1 MLYVE
6 ELIAPHTVNTM
17 PEATL
22 DAFRDH
28 GTMRPLA
35 ATEDVDKADNVLAL
49 LRDESIDLDE
59 ITSDLVDEGIAT
71 FVTDFD
77 TLMSRIQAKTEEV
90 RSIRPSALSAPPP
103 LEERVERRLERLGAD
118 DIVERMWRGD
128 HTVWN
133 PRPTEI
139 VDRLGWLHVP
149 EPMREQVGAL
159 RSFAEQAAADGFT
172 DAVVLGMGGSSLA
185 PEVVAKTLDGASGML
200 RLTVLDTTHPGA
212 VAVLHDTVDLS
223 RTLFVVASKS
233 GTTTETLSHFA
244 YFHNEVGTGDQFVAI
259 TDRGT
264 PLEKLAHEHG
274 FRALFLNPSD
284 IGGRYSALSLFGLVP
299 AALMGVDL
307 DALLESAQE
316 MAAASAR
323 CVPCRDNPGAW
334 LGAVIGEAA
343 LSGHDKLT
351 VLSSDAMADVGP
363 WIEQLI
369 AESTGKE
376 GKGILPV
383 VGEAIGRQ
391 DVYGPDR
398 LFVVLGDA
406 GSGAGEL
413 EAAGHPVVRLAAAR
427 ERLGAEFFRWE
438 VATAVAGHVLGI
450 NPFDQP
456 DVAAAKEA
464 TKRVLN
470 SPGLEAPDSGDLPE
484 LLRGVAPGDYVS
496 IQAFLQPTA
505 EVASALDRVRIA
517 IRDHHRV
524 ATTVGFGPRYLHST
538 GQLHKGGP
546 GGGAF
551 IQVIDGRR
559 VADVQIPG
567 APYTF
572 GSLIDA
578 QATGDLLALRDR
590 GRRAVRVTLD
600 RLMEVA

>member
-1 MLYVE
+1 
-6 ELIAPHTVNTM
+6 VNTM

-28 GTMRPLA
+28 GTVRPLA
-35 ATEDVDKADNVLAL
+35 ATEDVDKADSVLAL

-59 ITSDLVDEGIAT
+59 ITSRLIEEGIAT

-77 TLMSRIQAKTEEV
+77 TLMSRIQAKTKEV
-90 RSIRPSALSAPPP
+90 LSIRPKALVAPPA
-103 LEERVERRLERLGAD
+103 LEERVERRLDSLEAD
-118 DIVERMWRGD
+118 DIVERIWRGD

-133 PRPTEI
+133 PVPTEI
-139 VDRLGWLHVP
+139 ADRLGWLHVP
-149 EPMREQVGAL
+149 EPMREQVGPL
-159 RSFAEQAAADGFT
+159 RAFADQAAADGFT
-172 DAVVLGMGGSSLA
+172 EAVVLGMGGSSLA
-185 PEVVAKTLDGASGML
+185 PEVVANTLDGASGML

-212 VAVLHDTVDLS
+212 VAALQDAVDLS

-233 GTTTETLSHFA
+233 GTTVETLSHFA
-244 YFHNEVGTGDQFVAI
+244 YFHNEVGAGDQFVAI

-264 PLEKLAHEHG
+264 PLEKLAQEHG

-299 AALMGVDL
+299 AALVGVDL
-307 DALLESAQE
+307 DAMLEGAQE

-343 LSGHDKLT
+343 LAGHDKLT
-351 VLSSDAMADVGP
+351 LVSSDAMENVGP
-363 WIEQLI
+363 WIEQLV
-369 AESTGKE
+369 AESTGKK

-383 VGEAIGRQ
+383 VGEVIGQ
-391 DVYGPDR
+391 PDVYGPDR

-406 GSGAGEL
+406 GSASDEL
-413 EAAGHPVVRLAAAR
+413 EAAGHPVVHLAAAR

-464 TKRVLN
+464 TKRVLD
-470 SPGLEAPDSGDLPE
+470 SPDLEAPDSGDVHE
-484 LLRGVAPGDYVS
+484 LLRDLAPGDYVT
-496 IQAFLQPTA
+496 IQAFLHPRS
-505 EVASALDRVRIA
+505 EVERVLDKVRIA
-517 IRDHHRV
+517 IRDRHRV

-546 GGGAF
+546 GNGAF
-551 IQVIDGRR
+551 IQVVDDRR
-559 VADVQIPG
+559 DADVPIPD

>member
-1 MLYVE
+1 
-6 ELIAPHTVNTM
+6 
-17 PEATL
+17 
-22 DAFRDH
+22 
-28 GTMRPLA
+28 
-35 ATEDVDKADNVLAL
+35 

-59 ITSDLVDEGIAT
+59 ITNRLVDEGIAT

-77 TLMSRIQAKTEEV
+77 TLMSRIEEKTKVV
-90 RSIRPSALSAPPP
+90 RSIRPRALSAPPA
-103 LEERVERRLERLGAD
+103 LEERVERRLERLAAD

-128 HTVWN
+128 HTVWS

-149 EPMREQVGAL
+149 ETMREQVGAL
-159 RSFAEQAAADGFT
+159 RSFAEQAATDGFT

-185 PEVVAKTLDGASGML
+185 PEVVAKTVDGASGML

-212 VAVLHDTVDLS
+212 IAELRDTVDLS

-233 GTTTETLSHFA
+233 GTTIETLSHFA
-244 YFHNEVGTGDQFVAI
+244 YFHNQVKTGDQFVAI

-264 PLEKLAHEHG
+264 PLEELAQEHG

-299 AALMGVDL
+299 AALVGVDL

-343 LSGHDKLT
+343 SSGQDKLT
-351 VLSSDAMADVGP
+351 ILSSEAMANFAP

-383 VGEAIGRQ
+383 VGEEIGHP
-391 DVYGPDR
+391 DVYSRDR
-398 LFVVLGDA
+398 LFVALGDS
-406 GSGAGEL
+406 GSDVDEL
-413 EAAGHPVVRLAAAR
+413 GTSGHPVVRLATAIP
-427 ERLGAEFFRWE
+427 ERLGAEFLRWE
-438 VATAVAGHVLGI
+438 LATAVAGHILGI

-464 TKRVLN
+464 TKRVLE
-470 SPGLEAPDSGDLPE
+470 SPDLQAPD
-484 LLRGVAPGDYVS
+484 PGDPAELVGRVTPGEYVA
-496 IQAFLQPTA
+496 IQAFLQPTS
-505 EVASALDRVRIA
+505 EVARALDQARIA
-517 IRDHHRV
+517 IRDRHRV

-546 GGGAF
+546 GSGAF
-551 IQVIDGRR
+551 IQVVDDRR
-559 VADVQIPG
+559 SADVAIPG

-578 QATGDLLALRDR
+578 QAIGDLQALRKA

-600 RLMEVA
+600 GLMELV